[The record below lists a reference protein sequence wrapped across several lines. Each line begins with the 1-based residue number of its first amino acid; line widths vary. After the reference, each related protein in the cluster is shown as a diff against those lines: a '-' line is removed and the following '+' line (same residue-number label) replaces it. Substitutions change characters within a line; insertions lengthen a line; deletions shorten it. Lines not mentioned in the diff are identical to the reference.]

1 MTKSKHPTNRKE
13 RLRIKAKK
21 DRFDYSK
28 DRQGHVERRLREEAI
43 EQKEA
48 IDALRKQILEEE
60 SRQVD

>member
-1 MTKSKHPTNRKE
+1 MTKIHHPKGRGD

-48 IDALRKQILEEE
+48 IDALRKQVLEEE
-60 SRQVD
+60 QRPSS

>member
-1 MTKSKHPTNRKE
+1 MTKLHHPKSRGD

-28 DRQGHVERRLREEAI
+28 DRLSHVQRRLKEEAA

-48 IDALRKQILEEE
+48 LDELRKQVLEEAG
-60 SRQVD
+60 SNH